1 MVLVQYSRY
10 SCGMGLRT
18 SVYLADDL
26 EVAWKAS
33 GVGLGE
39 LVRRGLGAADPDER
53 ALREVARMA
62 AEAVRDD
69 VEQIVGEAVKRALRD
84 AQGGSW

>member
-1 MVLVQYSRY
+1 MVPVRYLRY

-18 SVYLADDL
+18 SVYLTDDV
-26 EVAWKAS
+26 EAAWKAS
-33 GVGLGE
+33 GAGLGE
-39 LVRRGLGAADPDER
+39 LVRRGLGVDAPDER
-53 ALREVARMA
+53 ALREVARLA

-69 VEQIVGEAVKRALRD
+69 VDAIVGEAVKRALRD

>member
-1 MVLVQYSRY
+1 VVPVLYLRY
-10 SCGMGLRT
+10 ACGMGLRT
-18 SVYLADDL
+18 SVYLTDDL
-26 EVAWKAS
+26 EAAWRAS

-53 ALREVARMA
+53 ALREAARLA

-69 VEQIVGEAVKRALRD
+69 VDAIVGDAVKRALRD
-84 AQGGSW
+84 AQGGSP

>member
-1 MVLVQYSRY
+1 MSK
-10 SCGMGLRT
+10 RT
-18 SVYLADDL
+18 SVYLSDELAAVVDAADVPL
-26 EVAWKAS
+26 A
-33 GVGLGE
+33 E
-39 LVRRGLGAADPDER
+39 LVRRGIGAGAPDER
-53 ALREVARMA
+53 ALREVARLA